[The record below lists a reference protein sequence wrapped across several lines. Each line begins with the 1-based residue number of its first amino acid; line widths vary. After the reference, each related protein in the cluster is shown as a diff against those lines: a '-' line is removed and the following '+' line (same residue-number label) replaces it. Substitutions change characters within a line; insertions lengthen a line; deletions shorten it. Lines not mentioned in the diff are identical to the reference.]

1 MTIASIGSAIFQKLI
16 SKKKKRKNNQQFFL
30 ITIITII
37 KLIRRF
43 WLTKD
48 QNSGL
53 QPRMDQSSF
62 PKISSKKKRKD
73 SVFDYFMGLS

>member
-16 SKKKKRKNNQQFFL
+16 SKKKRENNQLFF

-43 WLTKD
+43 ELTKD

-62 PKISSKKKRKD
+62 PKISSKKKKKKKKRKKRKR
-73 SVFDYFMGLS
+73 